1 MRRIYDNDG
10 NWTGEWEL
18 TTDREFGMALTVLT
32 VAVNNMDAGHAR
44 FKGYEL
50 DEALI
55 SDGHISESA
64 PDHEVRMER
73 DWAIRY
79 YRVILKDD
87 VFTYVEADDTYG
99 LSENWIIAWTYLQGR
114 AFYIHGLIA
123 NVLQAVKAAQFKYPE
138 TQYTPQIVMAVAQ
151 LVIAGGALQQA
162 VNALLGAIHDQEGN
176 DIPDQETL

>member
-1 MRRIYDNDG
+1 
-10 NWTGEWEL
+10 
-18 TTDREFGMALTVLT
+18 
-32 VAVNNMDAGHAR
+32 
-44 FKGYEL
+44 
-50 DEALI
+50 
-55 SDGHISESA
+55 
-64 PDHEVRMER
+64 MER

-138 TQYTPQIVMAVAQ
+138 TQYNPQIVMAVAQ